1 MQRSDLVQVAGRY
14 ILMFTAIVLICSPAY
29 ASNTF
34 KPVHYPT
41 LQVSK
46 TGQSIDIDGNLNDP
60 GWKSAGKATGFV
72 ERNPGD
78 MIEPEV
84 ETEVFVTYDNNN
96 LYVAFVC
103 HDDPSDI
110 RATMCQRDQFY
121 GDDNVCLLLDTFGDA
136 TRAYEFFVNPY
147 GIQKD
152 RLWSS
157 VGGEDGGFDLI
168 WHSAAQITDAGYIVE
183 MAIPFSSLR
192 FPNQD
197 VQTWKMDFWR
207 NRPRESS
214 FQYSWAAYDRNEQ
227 CWVCQWGTVKGIQD
241 VQQGKGLEVMP
252 AFVANES
259 GTLPSRY
266 EPDSKISN
274 GDVMGEPSLN
284 IKYSLSSDLIIDASV
299 NPDFSQIESDAAQVN
314 VNSPIALFYPER
326 RPYFQEGR
334 DIFRTLFN
342 SFYTRTVNDPIFTAK
357 LTTRMERTT
366 IGFLS
371 AYDETSPYV
380 VPTEER
386 TITINGGESFV
397 NVVRALRTI
406 GDDTHVGLIV
416 SDRRFKDN
424 ASGTIVGVDGDIRLN
439 RNYSIDGQFLVAHTQ
454 EPEDD
459 APFSFFKDQAPYGYT
474 EDEVNAAF
482 ADPYIY
488 NLSRLPDSSNTFAFD
503 GESYSGT
510 GLITRF
516 SRRARHW
523 NFMLDYN
530 QVSPSYRT
538 ETGFDPYINYRN
550 FSISSSYNIYPED
563 NLFTRITPQFYTL
576 SRWNFDGTKK
586 LQMANFAVSNS
597 LNVAQIGFSVTGN
610 IKEEMYEGTMFDQLW
625 SSGVNV
631 FGRPSSQFNFGFGVT
646 VGRDIAYFQGTKGD
660 ELSGYASIDWK
671 PIDRLVIE
679 PTINYAQSTDIDNGD
694 ELFRQIILRSRF
706 RLQINRQLSLRMVV
720 QYNHLRLP
728 GYERKTW
735 EGDPLLTYRLSS
747 FSVFY
752 FGSTS
757 DILHVESMTD
767 GKDRW
772 RLTNRQYFMKIQYLF
787 QT

>member
-1 MQRSDLVQVAGRY
+1 MQRSDFLRQGSRFL
-14 ILMFTAIVLICSPAY
+14 LMTAAVVLLCSP
-29 ASNTF
+29 TF
-34 KPVHYPT
+34 A
-41 LQVSK
+41 SK
-46 TGQSIDIDGNLNDP
+46 TFQPVYNPNLQISKAGQSISIDGELNDP
-60 GWKSAGKATGFV
+60 GWISAGKATGFV
-72 ERNPGD
+72 ERYPGD
-78 MIEPEV
+78 MTEPAV
-84 ETEVFVTYDNNN
+84 ATEAFVTYDNDN

-103 HDDPSDI
+103 HDDPEQL
-110 RATMCQRDQFY
+110 RATMCQRDQY
-121 GDDNVCLLLDTFGDA
+121 NGNDEVCLLLDTFGDA

-157 VGGEDGGFDLI
+157 IAGEDVGFDLV
-168 WHSAAQITDAGYIVE
+168 WHSAAQITDAGYVVE

-227 CWVCQWGTVKGIQD
+227 CWPCQWGEVNGIQD
-241 VQQGKGLEVMP
+241 VQPGRGLEIMP
-252 AFVANES
+252 TFVANEA

-274 GDVMGEPSLN
+274 GDIMGEPSLN
-284 IKYSLSSDLIIDASV
+284 VKYSLSSDVIFDAAM

-326 RPYFQEGR
+326 RPYFQEGQ

-357 LTTRMERTT
+357 LTTRMDRLT

-380 VPTEER
+380 VPLEER
-386 TITINGGESFV
+386 TLTINGGESFV

-406 GDDTHVGLIV
+406 GDNTHIGAIV

-424 ASGTIVGVDGDIRLN
+424 SSGTIAGIDGDIRLN
-439 RNYSIDGQFLVAHTQ
+439 RNYSIDGQFLIAHTQ
-454 EPEDD
+454 EPDSD
-459 APFSFFKDQAPYGYT
+459 APFSFFKGEAPYGFT
-474 EDEVNAAF
+474 EDQVNAAF
-482 ADPYIY
+482 EDYY
-488 NLSRLPDSSNTFAFD
+488 SLPRFGDSLHTFSFD

-510 GLITRF
+510 GMIARF
-516 SRRARHW
+516 KRNARNW

-530 QVSPSYRT
+530 QVSPTYRT
-538 ETGFDPYINYRN
+538 EVGFDPYVNYRN
-550 FSISSSYNIYPED
+550 FSISSSYNIYPKD
-563 NLFTRITPQFYTL
+563 NLFTRLTPQFYTL
-576 SRWNFDGTKK
+576 SRWNFDRIKK
-586 LQMANFAVSNS
+586 LQMANVALSGNLNFA
-597 LNVAQIGFSVTGN
+597 QMGFNISGN
-610 IKEEMYEGTMFDQLW
+610 IKEEMYEGVMFDRLL
-625 SSGVNV
+625 SGGFNL
-631 FGRPSSQFNFGFGVT
+631 FGHPSNQINFEMGGNF
-646 VGRDIAYFQGTKGD
+646 GRDIAYFQGTKGN
-660 ELSGYASIDWK
+660 ELSGYLGIDWK
-671 PIDRLVIE
+671 PIDRLVIQ
-679 PTINYAQSTDIDNGD
+679 PMLNYLQSTDIGNGD
-694 ELFRQIILRSRF
+694 ELFRQLILRSRF
-706 RLQINRQLSLRMVV
+706 QLQVNRQLSLRLVV
-720 QYNHLRLP
+720 QYNHLRIP
-728 GYERKTW
+728 GFERKTW
-735 EGDPLLTYRLSS
+735 EADPLLTYRLSS

-752 FGSTS
+752 VGSTS
-757 DILHVESMTD
+757 DIYHIENMTD

-772 RLTNRQYFMKIQYLF
+772 RLINRQYFMKIQYLF